1 VGKTHPPYPP
11 EFRADAVRLV
21 RSSDRSIPQIA
32 DELGISGQT
41 LRNWVKEA
49 DVDRGASEGLTSD
62 EKEELRRLRRDVKRL
77 RMEREILKKRR
88 LLRQRGR
95 DPVATFRFIE
105 AEKATFPVKVMGE
118 VLGVSK
124 SGFYAWRQRPRS
136 RRAQADEIL
145 LEKIRCIHKESRET
159 YGAPRVHVE
168 LKEGHGIS
176 CGEKRAARLMA
187 AAGIRGCFRRRR
199 HWTTKRVAHRSLPRT
214 CSTGISP
221 QIHHSDHGSQYTSL
235 SFGRR
240 LKEAG
245 IVASMGSVG
254 DAYDNAAAEAFV
266 ATLKAELLNRRA
278 WPTRD
283 EAELAVFSYVEGFYN
298 RRRRHSTLGYLCHE
312 VADGC
317 EPPCRARRAP
327 ARCGGEPPSP
337 TRRSCER
344 TDRGRTRGR
353 QSPATSTRR

>member
-1 VGKTHPPYPP
+1 
-11 EFRADAVRLV
+11 
-21 RSSDRSIPQIA
+21 
-32 DELGISGQT
+32 
-41 LRNWVKEA
+41 
-49 DVDRGASEGLTSD
+49 
-62 EKEELRRLRRDVKRL
+62 
-77 RMEREILKKRR
+77 MC
-88 LLRQRGR
+88 
-95 DPVATFRFIE
+95 
-105 AEKATFPVKVMGE
+105 E

-176 CGEKRAARLMA
+176 CGKKRAARLMA

-199 HWTTKRVAHRSLPRT
+199 HWTTRRDSSSVAASDLLNRDFTADAPDRRWVADITYVSTWQGFVYLAFVLDLFSRRIVGWAMAAHLRT
-214 CSTGISP
+214 ELVLDALDMAVHNRRPPHGL
-221 QIHHSDHGSQYTSL
+221 IHHSDHGSQYTSL

-298 RRRRHSTLGYLCHE
+298 RRRRHSTLGYLSPLEFE
-312 VADGC
+312 VRH
-317 EPPCRARRAP
+317 RARSNA
-327 ARCGGEPPSP
+327 A
-337 TRRSCER
+337 
-344 TDRGRTRGR
+344 
-353 QSPATSTRR
+353 

>member
-176 CGEKRAARLMA
+176 CGKKRAARLMA

-199 HWTTKRVAHRSLPRT
+199 HWTTRRDSSSIAA
-214 CSTGISP
+214 
-221 QIHHSDHGSQYTSL
+221 SD
-235 SFGRR
+235 
-240 LKEAG
+240 
-245 IVASMGSVG
+245 
-254 DAYDNAAAEAFV
+254 
-266 ATLKAELLNRRA
+266 LLNRETTADAPDRRWVTDITYVSTWQGFVYLA
-278 WPTRD
+278 FVLDLFSRRIVGWAMAAHLRT
-283 EAELAVFSYVEGFYN
+283 ELVLDALDMAVHNRRPPHGTGNPMSSACGAGCRSL
-298 RRRRHSTLGYLCHE
+298 RRRRRPQARLHRASATP
-312 VADGC
+312 DG
-317 EPPCRARRAP
+317 
-327 ARCGGEPPSP
+327 
-337 TRRSCER
+337 
-344 TDRGRTRGR
+344 
-353 QSPATSTRR
+353 